1 MKKNTEEIPV
11 LALST
16 DTGNTGIPHLKRLW
30 GKIMFATIGQ
40 YDHENDLDA
49 ALLNLLGLG
58 LLPTYQFLHEQ
69 RPELEDFEAW
79 VLKHFPDG
87 VPADTIQTCYKLLGH
102 EVITEVNFE
111 ENILSQADLASWEEN
126 GYVIVRSA
134 ISQEDCQAAR
144 KAIWNFLKMDE
155 HDPQTWYDDKES
167 QLQGIM
173 VPLFRDVAIDK
184 NRHTPRIRMAFEQ
197 LWQQQ
202 GLIVTTDKC
211 GFNPPE
217 TKTAKY
223 RGIGLHWDVSLARPI
238 PFGTQGILYLT
249 DTASNQGA
257 LTVVP
262 GFHKKLDNWLQALPP
277 GVNPREFDFS
287 SYNPIGI
294 AANAGDC
301 IIWDHRL
308 PHSSSPNRAKLPR
321 LVQYLNWYPP
331 LQKTQSE
338 WI

>member
-1 MKKNTEEIPV
+1 MLHCTNNKTVIASSE
-11 LALST
+11 
-16 DTGNTGIPHLKRLW
+16 DTGGTGIPHLKRLW
-30 GKIMFATIGQ
+30 GKIMFDTARQ
-40 YDHENDLDA
+40 FDAENDLDA

-58 LLPTYQFLHEQ
+58 LLPTYQFLHLQ
-69 RPELEDFEAW
+69 RPALEAFEQW
-79 VLKHFPDG
+79 VLEHYPNG
-87 VPADTIQTCYKLLGH
+87 IAAETIQDCYCLLG
-102 EVITEVNFE
+102 ITEATKANTAA
-111 ENILSQADLASWEEN
+111 NTLSETDLAFWKEN
-126 GYVIVRSA
+126 GYVIVRNA
-134 ISQEDCQAAR
+134 ILQEDCIAAR
-144 KAIWNFLKMDE
+144 KAIWDYLKMDE
-155 HDPQTWYDDKES
+155 QDPQTWYRSDN

-173 VPLFRDVAIDK
+173 LPLYRDAAIDK
-184 NRHTPRIRMAFEQ
+184 NRNAPRIRMAFEQ

-217 TKTAKY
+217 TETAKY

-249 DTASNQGA
+249 DTAANQGA
-257 LTVVP
+257 LTLIP
-262 GFHKKLDNWLQALPP
+262 GFHVIIEEWLRDLPA
-277 GVNPREFDFS
+277 GVNPRDFDFS
-287 SYNPIGI
+287 IYNPLCI

-308 PHSSSPNRAKLPR
+308 PHSSSPNRAGLPR

-331 LQKTQSE
+331 SERSQQE